1 MYRADALLERA
12 LYDAEDIDMDSVFMA
27 IDAYRNSI
35 LLTRCGTSQWG
46 CQRIE

>member
-1 MYRADALLERA
+1 MNRADALLERA

-35 LLTRCGTSQWG
+35 LLTRCGTS
-46 CQRIE
+46 